1 MYLINDKGI
10 IRKQYIKT
18 SHGLFN
24 SIEFVW
30 GKPNKV
36 QQMEMYQKRM
46 VYKMQHTSNFV
57 PRYYN
62 EDLEL
67 DWVHNQ
73 RTVYNNKL
81 LSVENLN
88 YLESIEFVCKPLV

>member
-1 MYLINDKGI
+1 
-10 IRKQYIKT
+10 
-18 SHGLFN
+18 
-24 SIEFVW
+24 
-30 GKPNKV
+30 
-36 QQMEMYQKRM
+36 M